1 MFGSASITVGDYHR
15 IQTQGMINIPLSD
28 DIALRIAAIQDRRDG
43 YVDFRKGSNVAPG
56 TRKYGA
62 GDQKGARA
70 SLLWRFMPDLKA
82 TFIADY
88 YSDTGAGN
96 IYLAAEPAPGRDL
109 RSALIDTPGALDQSI
124 ITGKA
129 KVQWRPLDGI
139 ETQYLGSWSRLKRT
153 NASDAD
159 AGFYPPAG
167 IPTATTRPTWRT
179 ARRRGWAAWNTRSR
193 RTS

>member
-1 MFGSASITVGDYHR
+1 MYDLSHVEVARGPQGTLNGRNSTAGAVNLISGAPNPAKMFGSASITVGDYHR

-70 SLLWRFMPDLKA
+70 SLLWRFTPDLKA

-96 IYLAAEPAPGRDL
+96 IYLAAEPAPGQDL
-109 RSALIDTPGALDQSI
+109 RLSLIHI
-124 ITGKA
+124 
-129 KVQWRPLDGI
+129 
-139 ETQYLGSWSRLKRT
+139 
-153 NASDAD
+153 
-159 AGFYPPAG
+159 
-167 IPTATTRPTWRT
+167 
-179 ARRRGWAAWNTRSR
+179 
-193 RTS
+193 